1 MTHWRV
7 TVECAPSEK
16 DFVIADLAE
25 AGASGLLEEDGLPDR
40 CRLVAFFS
48 HASAAEAV
56 AARWSAVLAAEPER
70 DWLSVARQ
78 QWRPLPVGR
87 RFYLVPEW
95 SQEPAPPGR
104 LRLRMRSGLAAGS
117 GWHPATRLALEAL
130 EEFLRPGDA
139 VLDLGTG
146 SGILATAAALL
157 GAGVVF
163 ACDMDAEAVHVAR
176 QNLCHDGVPASM
188 FVGSLRSVRTQSLDL
203 IVANLH
209 APALHALSKEIVR
222 TLKPAGRVVLSGFS
236 HDQAP
241 GLCARLDSK
250 GLSLLDRRRH
260 GDWASLVLGLPQS
273 HG

>member
-7 TVECAPSEK
+7 TIECAPSEK

-25 AGASGLLEEDGLPDR
+25 AGASGLLEEDWLPER
-40 CRLVAFFS
+40 CRVIAYFS
-48 HASAAEAV
+48 RPSAAEAV

-70 DWLSVARQ
+70 DWLSVARR

-104 LRLRMRSGLAAGS
+104 LRLRMRSGPAAGS
-117 GWHPATRLALEAL
+117 GWHPATQLALEAL

-146 SGILATAAALL
+146 SGILATAASLL

-163 ACDMDAEAVHVAR
+163 ACDIDAEAVRVAGE
-176 QNLCHDGVPASM
+176 NLRHDGAPAST

-203 IVANLH
+203 IVANVH
-209 APALHALSKEIVR
+209 APALDALSKEIVR
-222 TLKPAGRVVLSGFS
+222 TLKPGGRAVLSGFS

-241 GLCARLDSK
+241 GLCARLESR
-250 GLSLLDRRRH
+250 GLSSLDRRRR
-260 GDWASLVLGLPQS
+260 GDWAALVMGLPQG